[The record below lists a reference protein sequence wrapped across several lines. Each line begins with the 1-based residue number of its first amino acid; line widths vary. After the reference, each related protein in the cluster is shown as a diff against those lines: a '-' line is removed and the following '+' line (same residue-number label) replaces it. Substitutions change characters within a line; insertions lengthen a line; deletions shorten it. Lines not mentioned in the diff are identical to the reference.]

1 MSGTA
6 AGSRRIFFQFHFFL
20 LFPFFGFSFHLIF
33 GDFSLSLFLGGDWAS
48 GLGKAHDGHRSRQAE
63 DLFPISLF
71 SSSSFFGISFHL
83 LFGFFSLLLFLGGDW
98 ASG

>member
-6 AGSRRIFFQFHFFL
+6 AGSRRIFFQFYFFHLL
-20 LFPFFGFSFHLIF
+20 LFLVLVLHLIF
-33 GDFSLSLFLGGDWAS
+33 GGVFTFTFLGGDWAS
-48 GLGKAHDGHRSRQAE
+48 GLGKARDGHHSRQAE

-83 LFGFFSLLLFLGGDW
+83 LFGVFSLLLFLGGDW